1 MQAPVMVLNTNTKRE
16 SGRKAQLGNI
26 TAGKAVADIIRTTLG
41 PKSMLKMLLD
51 PTGGIVMTND
61 GNAILRE
68 VDVSHPGAKS
78 MVELSRAQDEEVGD
92 GTTSVIVIAGEMLHV
107 AEPLL
112 LRDFHPTVICS
123 GFLRALDDALVVL
136 RELAFPIDLTN
147 RAELSN
153 LVRSSI
159 GTKFISRFS
168 DQMVELALDAVQ
180 TVYIDSGGRKEID
193 IKRYAKVEK
202 LPGGDI
208 EHSRVLKGVMVNKD
222 VTHPKMR
229 RKIERPRVVLLDCT
243 LEYKKNESATSVEL
257 TDETQWEALL
267 KQEEDW
273 VAAVCQDIL
282 AVKPDVV
289 VTEKGV
295 SDLAQHFLVKAG
307 VTVLRRMRKTDN
319 NRIAR
324 AVGATIVNRPEELK
338 ESDVG
343 TGCGLFEV
351 AKIGEEYFT
360 FFVDCDAPKAC
371 TILLR
376 GASKDVLNEVERNLL
391 DAMCV
396 ARNIYQA
403 PMLVPGGGACE
414 MALSV
419 ALAHKSKAVP
429 GALQWP
435 YKAAGQAFEVI
446 PRTLAQNCGCDV
458 VRIVTELRAKHAS
471 AASAGGPPVAWG
483 IDGEK
488 GVICDMRALGVWEP
502 LIVKQQTVKT
512 AVEMTSML
520 LRIDDIVSGMQHKA
534 PAKATRAEPAGGEDE
549 GGGN

>member
-1 MQAPVMVLNTNTKRE
+1 MQAPVMVLNHNTKRE

-78 MVELSRAQDEEVGD
+78 MIELSRAQDEEVGD

-107 AEPLL
+107 AEPLIM
-112 LRDFHPTVICS
+112 RDFHPTIICS
-123 GFLRALDDALVVL
+123 GYARALDDALSAL
-136 RELAFPIDLTN
+136 RAMAFPIDLSN
-147 RAELSN
+147 RAELARIVN
-153 LVRSSI
+153 SSI
-159 GTKFISRFS
+159 GTKFISRFAE
-168 DQMVELALDAVQ
+168 QMVDLALDAVE
-180 TVYIDSGGRKEID
+180 TVYTEENGRKEID

-222 VTHPKMR
+222 VTHPKMKR
-229 RKIERPRVVLLDCT
+229 RIERPRVLLLDCT

-257 TDETQWEALL
+257 TDESQWEALL

-273 VAAVCQDIL
+273 VASVCRDIL
-282 AVKPDVV
+282 LLKPDVV

-324 AVGATIVNRPEELK
+324 ATGAKIVNRPEEAK

-351 AKIGEEYFT
+351 TKIGDEYFT
-360 FFVDCDAPKAC
+360 FFVDCDSPKAC

-391 DAMCV
+391 DAMNV
-396 ARNIYQA
+396 ARNVFQA
-403 PMLVPGGGACE
+403 PMLVPGGGATE

-419 ALAHKSKAVP
+419 ALTASAKKVE
-429 GALQWP
+429 GTLQWP
-435 YKAAGQAFEVI
+435 YKAVGMAFEVI

-458 VRIVTELRAKHAS
+458 VRIVTELRAKHA
-471 AASAGGPPVAWG
+471 AAYAAGKQTEAMWG
-483 IDGEK
+483 IDGVK
-488 GVICDMRALGVWEP
+488 GVIADMREIGVWEP
-502 LIVKQQTVKT
+502 LVVKEQTIKT

-520 LRIDDIVSGMQHKA
+520 MRIDDIVSGMQRKA
-534 PAKATRAEPAGGEDE
+534 PPKETKAEPAGGDE
-549 GGGN
+549 NE

>member
-26 TAGKAVADIIRTTLG
+26 AAGKAVADIIRTTLG

-123 GFLRALDDALVVL
+123 GFLRALDDALDVL
-136 RELAFPIDLTN
+136 KEIAFPIDLSN
-147 RAELSN
+147 RAELCN

-180 TVYIDSGGRKEID
+180 TVYTEANGRKEID

-208 EHSRVLKGVMVNKD
+208 EHSRVLKGVMMNKD

-229 RKIERPRVVLLDCT
+229 RRIERPRVVLLDCT

-257 TDETQWEALL
+257 TDESQWELLL

-273 VAAVCQDIL
+273 VAGVCAEIL
-282 AVKPDVV
+282 AHKPDVV

-307 VTVLRRMRKTDN
+307 VTVLRRVRKTDN

-324 AVGATIVNRPEELK
+324 ACGATIVHRPEELK
-338 ESDVG
+338 PTDVG

-351 AKIGEEYFT
+351 TKIGEEFFT

-391 DAMCV
+391 DAMSV

-419 ALAHKSKAVP
+419 ALANKAKAVP

-435 YKAAGQAFEVI
+435 YKAAAQAFEVI

-458 VRIVTELRAKHAS
+458 VRIVTELRAKHA
-471 AASAGGPPVAWG
+471 ANASAGGPPLSWG

-502 LIVKQQTVKT
+502 LVVKQQTVKT